1 MRGARNFVS
10 DVSHPPRLPAM
21 VDTSKFSVGE
31 NLATTPGSVV
41 LRTDVFELIH
51 YTPQTEQV
59 LGVPLLFV
67 PPTINKY
74 YVLDLASGRSMV
86 EHMLSAGLQVFMM
99 SWRNPGEEQGHFDL
113 DTYARAV
120 LEARRG
126 RRVHPPA
133 GGSPQRRVLRR
144 DHRGRTAGTSRGHRT
159 P

>member
-1 MRGARNFVS
+1 M
-10 DVSHPPRLPAM
+10 
-21 VDTSKFSVGE
+21 
-31 NLATTPGSVV
+31 

-74 YVLDLASGRSMV
+74 YVLDLVSGRSMV

-113 DTYARAV
+113 DMYARAV
-120 LEARRG
+120 LEARTRSPRSPAG
-126 RRVHPPA
+126 RRFTSTPRAQA
-133 GGSPQRRVLRR
+133 GSSRP
-144 DHRGRTAGTSRGHRT
+144 DCWTSRGHRT